1 MDGIDHHSA
10 GHTQRPGFTRIF
22 GAGLLVAVPLA
33 LSACGTAVGAAGGG
47 LAGNQF
53 GHGSGKT
60 AATVGGVAAGG
71 LIGHA
76 VTGD

>member
-1 MDGIDHHSA
+1 MKTIATWKRLLPSLVL
-10 GHTQRPGFTRIF
+10 IF
-22 GAGLLVAVPLA
+22 S
-33 LSACGTAVGAAGGG
+33 LSACGTLVGAGAGG

-53 GHGSGKT
+53 GEGSGKT
-60 AATVGGVAAGG
+60 AATIGGVAAGG